1 MNLFAYC
8 GNNPVSRADDGGECW
23 NTIIGA
29 FAGAVVGRITAAITG
44 TDIKAGMASGAI
56 NGAIT
61 GAAVDIA
68 IATGGAGVVVLAAVT
83 VAGGFGG
90 ATSSYVN
97 QRMNGVAHEEVNWA
111 SVAVDGAWGAVG
123 AALTFGVADVGG
135 PGAQTLNEIFKQ
147 SGRKI
152 LKQAGEDFLMS
163 TVISAGTLLNA
174 EKMKYISRST
184 SYAK

>member
-1 MNLFAYC
+1 
-8 GNNPVSRADDGGECW
+8 
-23 NTIIGA
+23 
-29 FAGAVVGRITAAITG
+29 
-44 TDIKAGMASGAI
+44 MASGAI

-123 AALTFGVADVGG
+123 AALTFGIADVGG
-135 PGAQTLNEIFKQ
+135 PGAQTLKEIFKQ